1 LIFLEITKMSS
12 NTRKTTLTEDIRA
25 WLTAIVVC
33 LGLMLGF
40 ASTGYGDIILGN
52 WENTMD
58 GWAANDATVAEPCLG
73 IGNTLGSYSLKVAVP
88 SGWHSAVSRNSGLLP
103 AIETATTIQVDVTL
117 KASEWVL
124 GSGWVKAMEN
134 LVLQDDMSSWQQ
146 LSPVGGDSAVGWDG
160 NDRTFTVTFNIPA
173 QTGPFTYATLIII
186 TNYDGVT
193 TAGNFYFDNM
203 RIVTPSM
210 AISKCTVTAGK
221 TQYADDNDFNDMKD
235 TFTTSGTF
243 VPPAD
248 VIDVNTVGVKITS
261 VTDDYLVYAKDL
273 NDFNAT
279 VVNSKHKY
287 THTGK
292 LIKGKA
298 GTITSLTLDFRQG
311 KFAITAKNIDLTGL
325 ASPLELKLTIGDNEL
340 SSQADETIINGP
352 KTTIPTRL
360 MRMYKDT
367 LVVNKAKAKHNS
379 KKASDTLSVTGDIAV
394 KDMDIDTN
402 EPNLVTEDVVLT
414 WGDINGTPTKTLTI
428 PGNASPALASFKA
441 SKKGH
446 VYKCSKIH
454 PAEDTNSLVAAQFDL
469 DQCTFTVSV
478 SKASSVFAGPA
489 DANFGVSF
497 GTFNETADVNSV
509 THRSW

>member
-1 LIFLEITKMSS
+1 M
-12 NTRKTTLTEDIRA
+12 
-25 WLTAIVVC
+25 
-33 LGLMLGF
+33 
-40 ASTGYGDIILGN
+40 
-52 WENTMD
+52 
-58 GWAANDATVAEPCLG
+58 
-73 IGNTLGSYSLKVAVP
+73 
-88 SGWHSAVSRNSGLLP
+88 
-103 AIETATTIQVDVTL
+103 
-117 KASEWVL
+117 
-124 GSGWVKAMEN
+124 
-134 LVLQDDMSSWQQ
+134 
-146 LSPVGGDSAVGWDG
+146 
-160 NDRTFTVTFNIPA
+160 
-173 QTGPFTYATLIII
+173 
-186 TNYDGVT
+186 
-193 TAGNFYFDNM
+193 
-203 RIVTPSM
+203 
-210 AISKCTVTAGK
+210 
-221 TQYADDNDFNDMKD
+221 
-235 TFTTSGTF
+235 
-243 VPPAD
+243 
-248 VIDVNTVGVKITS
+248 
-261 VTDDYLVYAKDL
+261 
-273 NDFNAT
+273 
-279 VVNSKHKY
+279 VNSKHKY

-325 ASPLELKLTIGDNEL
+325 ASPLELKFTIGDNEL
-340 SSQADETIINGP
+340 SSQAHETIINGP

-469 DQCTFTVSV
+469 DQCTFTDLKQSE
-478 SKASSVFAGPA
+478 FCFRRPLTRILG
-489 DANFGVSF
+489 
-497 GTFNETADVNSV
+497 
-509 THRSW
+509 